1 MKRKKVYTQYK
12 SDENPPVPV
21 RFFLKTLPTE
31 IGNSI
36 TILAAIRDK
45 DPVAIGSLFNNV
57 SQTLQCD
64 LYQLVKS
71 NEFTNKKVEALFQK
85 ELNSSRINVDKAA
98 INNYKSIVVKLLNN
112 PNISIN
118 EIFDCFKKA
127 NVPVLRINFEK
138 YDTIDTALIALQK
151 LQHEYLPVR
160 MVTGEEYSNMLSELT
175 LTQLATNLKYLDS
188 LDDSS
193 GKHNVDV
200 SGKHID
206 YDSEV

>member
-98 INNYKSIVVKLLNN
+98 INNYKFIVVKLLNN

-175 LTQLATNLKYLDS
+175 LTQLATNLEYLDS

-206 YDSEV
+206 CDSEV

>member
-57 SQTLQCD
+57 SQTLQFD

-71 NEFTNKKVEALFQK
+71 NEFTNKKVEALFKQ

-98 INNYKSIVVKLLNN
+98 INNYKSIVVKLLKN

-118 EIFDCFKKA
+118 KIFDCFKKA
-127 NVPVLRINFEK
+127 NVPVLCINFEK

-151 LQHEYLPVR
+151 LQYEYSPVLT
-160 MVTGEEYSNMLSELT
+160 VTGNDYSNMLSELT
-175 LTQLATNLKYLDS
+175 PTQLATNLKYLDS

>member
-127 NVPVLRINFEK
+127 NVRVNHLFCVSSIFYIPIN
-138 YDTIDTALIALQK
+138 
-151 LQHEYLPVR
+151 
-160 MVTGEEYSNMLSELT
+160 
-175 LTQLATNLKYLDS
+175 
-188 LDDSS
+188 
-193 GKHNVDV
+193 
-200 SGKHID
+200 HI
-206 YDSEV
+206 